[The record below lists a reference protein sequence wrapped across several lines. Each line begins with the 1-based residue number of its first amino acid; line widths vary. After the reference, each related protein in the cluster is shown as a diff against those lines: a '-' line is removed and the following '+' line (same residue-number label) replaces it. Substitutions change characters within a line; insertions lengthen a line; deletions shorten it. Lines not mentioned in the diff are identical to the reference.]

1 MANVAYNTAKKR
13 LLDAGFNWASVDV
26 RALLVTSGYS
36 VDPDDTFVD
45 DLTPGSNELSG
56 TGYVRKALAS
66 ESTSQDNTNDR
77 AEGDADD
84 VTWSAIN
91 AGTAAA
97 VVLYAFVT
105 NDADSWLIAYVDT
118 GGFPITTNGGDL
130 TIQWNA
136 EGILQLT

>member
-1 MANVAYNTAKKR
+1 MANVVYNTAKKR
-13 LLDAGFNWASVDV
+13 LLDGGFNWGSLDLRV
-26 RALLVTSGYS
+26 LLVTSGYV
-36 VDPDDTFVD
+36 VDADDVFVD
-45 DLTPGSNELSG
+45 DLTPGSNELAG

-66 ESTSQDNTNDR
+66 ESTAQDDVNDR

-84 VTWSAIN
+84 VTWTGIN
-91 AGTAAA
+91 AGTTAAA
-97 VVLYAFVT
+97 VIFTQVT
-105 NDADSWLIAYVDT
+105 TDADSWLVAYIDT